1 MNSAGWRCA
10 ALTCPCYSMRMEAP
24 DRRAGPEEPH
34 GEAPG
39 AARLDR
45 TGPGS
50 IDAILAGGRA
60 TRRRPSRATWI
71 AAALV
76 GAVCAIGFVLLFV
89 GGGAPAEPSSAPTAA
104 PAPAPRDRGAGGCIG
119 GLGLGLGIGIAIG
132 FALARRQGGDH
143 SSRRRP

>member
-1 MNSAGWRCA
+1 M
-10 ALTCPCYSMRMEAP
+10 LMKAP
-24 DRRAGPEEPH
+24 DRRAGPEAPH

-39 AARLDR
+39 AASPDR
-45 TGPGS
+45 TGPGA

-89 GGGAPAEPSSAPTAA
+89 GGGAPAAPAPTPTAA
-104 PAPAPRDRGAGGCIG
+104 PAPDPAPRRDRGASGCIG
-119 GLGLGLGIGIAIG
+119 GLGLGLGAGIAIG